1 MTTKVEKMAAEN
13 KAELLAIL
21 AEMEGT
27 EVEYKIRM
35 AIMRLR
41 VLVDKLHG

>member
-1 MTTKVEKMAAEN
+1 MKKDVKQQAEAN

-35 AIMRLR
+35 AIIRLR
-41 VLVDKLHG
+41 ALVDKLG